1 MEFNMNKLLALILS
15 LLVSGTAFA
24 QDIVYDTTKSYAKG
38 DSFVYPAPDGSRAQR
53 VAGVEFIIA
62 PHSLAPHLKT
72 NMVYR
77 GLCWGALHTSSTRVA
92 AGNIYV
98 IPSGEPLSKCWHN
111 APKSARGLAAG
122 DIKVAQG
129 NS

>member
-1 MEFNMNKLLALILS
+1 MTRHLVITLML
-15 LLVSGTAFA
+15 LLVAGNSAFA
-24 QDIVYDTTKSYAKG
+24 EGVYRYDINRSYSSG
-38 DSFVYPAPDGSRAQR
+38 SSFVYPAPDGSRAQR

-72 NMVYR
+72 NTVYR

-98 IPSGEPLSKCWHN
+98 IPSGEPLSKCWHK
-111 APKSARGLAAG
+111 APKSARENVRAHTTG
-122 DIKVAQG
+122 
-129 NS
+129 